1 MLNSNQVLNILQNLI
16 LTILLGGHNSHY
28 FHFTHGETKIEII
41 KYFVKVY
48 STLCDGAW
56 IWTQS
61 DLDLTVWY
69 SSVHHEKLILFWQVG
84 QCNWWCRITSEGLGL
99 AQRCML
105 LWAPS
110 SWLLVCSTCDK
121 MSQDEAPER
130 SLGGRWSFLGK
141 DATKKGPRT
150 EPRALLTYTR
160 QMAASKGLQNS
171 FTKGWYRRKIKNLV
185 VK

>member
-1 MLNSNQVLNILQNLI
+1 MGPEFEPS
-16 LTILLGGHNSHY
+16 LTWTS
-28 FHFTHGETKIEII
+28 
-41 KYFVKVY
+41 
-48 STLCDGAW
+48 LCDTALFTMKSQYCFDRWGSATDDVELRVKAW
-56 IWTQS
+56 A
-61 DLDLTVWY
+61 
-69 SSVHHEKLILFWQVG
+69 QV
-84 QCNWWCRITSEGLGL
+84 L

-110 SWLLVCSTCDK
+110 SWLLVCSTRDK
-121 MSQDEAPER
+121 MSPDEAPER

-160 QMAASKGLQNS
+160 QMAGSKGPQNS
-171 FTKGWYRRKIKNLV
+171 FTKDWYRRKIKNLV